1 LATAYQAIRS
11 ADPSALVEDA
21 GLSSTAF
28 GLLVAN
34 DMFASGRQEEAV
46 SFVQGYFHDYQR
58 QWGLVRNSSDLQT
71 LLSLPGVQDTIGWA
85 SLLFDNAQYLHALQV
100 HYYAPWAFETAV
112 TNWIHRRLEGHGGD
126 KLLDFWES
134 GYGWD
139 DLATFDPQ
147 AQARDIVKLFVTAI
161 GEGALSAVQFQFNDY
176 AALVGH
182 PGLWSDGGPRPAAQ
196 PFRLLAEK
204 VNGITS
210 AVPINLAQ
218 NVWSYRLDAASGPV
232 YVVWSAAPTTIRAPF
247 STATVKVT
255 AIDGNQTFI
264 NPTAVRVTESPLF
277 IEAGPAA
284 VETARIFF
292 PLVLR

>member
-85 SLLFDNAQYLHALQV
+85 SLLFDNAQYLDALQMTM
-100 HYYAPWAFETAV
+100 PPS
-112 TNWIHRRLEGHGGD
+112 
-126 KLLDFWES
+126 S
-134 GYGWD
+134 GIRGC
-139 DLATFDPQ
+139 
-147 AQARDIVKLFVTAI
+147 
-161 GEGALSAVQFQFNDY
+161 
-176 AALVGH
+176 
-182 PGLWSDGGPRPAAQ
+182 GLTKAPRPAAQ